1 MRVSMLL
8 MAVLLIGFG
17 CGRRAEETDE
27 TATTN
32 AQSGNIT
39 IPEAL
44 INDANSDPGEVLID
58 INGKTL
64 TRGEAEHQIE
74 MRLGGPPPADMP
86 AGRRKKIYARAM
98 SHVLGQF
105 VKRTLL
111 LEEADRLG
119 IEATEAE
126 IAKGIATLKENTPDG
141 KPPRGSM
148 EGVSREE
155 SLRNEVITGIRIDKL
170 LANVLPPTE
179 PPTDAE
185 IDTFIE
191 QHESRLKHPEE
202 GLIMPRE
209 QIAELMQR
217 QERSKALSEHLF
229 ELLDKADVKHAS
241 SVQLPKRYEP

>member
-1 MRVSMLL
+1 MRVSILL
-8 MAVLLIGFG
+8 LAVLLIGFG
-17 CGRRAEETDE
+17 CGRRAEETDA

-44 INDANSDPGEVLID
+44 LNEADSDLGEVLVD
-58 INGKTL
+58 INGKIL

-74 MRLGGPPPADMP
+74 MRLGGPPPANMP
-86 AGRRKKIYARAM
+86 AGRRKKVYSSAM

-119 IEATEAE
+119 IKATETD
-126 IAKGIATLKENTPDG
+126 IAKGIATLKKHTPDG

-148 EGVSREE
+148 EGVSRAE

-170 LANVLPPTE
+170 LAKVLPPTE

-185 IDTFIE
+185 IDAFIE
-191 QHESRLKHPEE
+191 QHESRLKRPEK

-217 QERSKALSEHLF
+217 QARSKALSNHLF
-229 ELLDKADVKHAS
+229 ELLENADVKHAS
-241 SVQLPKRYEP
+241 SVQLPKRFAP